1 MSILVLISFAIG
13 LSLAMAL
20 AWAIQRLTGMSG
32 WIDTLWSFAVGVGG
46 VAAALLGEGDHQRRM
61 VILVLVILWSGRLG
75 SHIGIRTRG
84 GGEDPRY
91 ADLIKQ
97 WGATAAVRL
106 FLFLQVQ
113 AAASF
118 VLVLAVYCAAS
129 NPAPFATGFDLLA
142 MIVGVG
148 ALIGEAIADR
158 QLARFRRSAQ
168 GKVGVCEIGLWAYSR
183 HPNYFFE
190 WLFWCVWP
198 LLAISSQFLWGWLTL
213 LAPLQMYGLLVYGS
227 GIPPL
232 EKHMLETRGD
242 RFRSLQRRVNAFF
255 PGPRRSGV
263 VKKKGTGR

>member
-1 MSILVLISFAIG
+1 VSILILISLAIG
-13 LSLAMAL
+13 LSLAMTL
-20 AWAIQRLTGMSG
+20 AWAIQRATGMSS
-32 WIDTLWSFAVGVGG
+32 WIDTLWSFAVGAGG
-46 VAAALLGEGDHQRRM
+46 VAAALLDEGDQQRRM

-75 SHIGIRTRG
+75 SHIGMRTRG

-97 WGATAAVRL
+97 WGTAAASRL

-113 AAASF
+113 AAAAF

-142 MIVGVG
+142 MMIGAG

-190 WLFWCVWP
+190 WLFWCAWP
-198 LLAISSQFLWGWLTL
+198 FFAISNQFPWGWLTL
-213 LAPLQMYGLLVYGS
+213 LAPIQMYLLLVYGS

-232 EKHMLETRGD
+232 EKHMLETRGE

-263 VKKKGTGR
+263 VKKRRTGQ